1 MAAEDDLGG
10 NFILRSPVV
19 TTFQAQPTAP
29 KPASIQEVTSRT
41 LARQIREAP
50 PVLAL
55 RADVKKPETISGF

>member
-1 MAAEDDLGG
+1 MGG
-10 NFILRSPVV
+10 M
-19 TTFQAQPTAP
+19 
-29 KPASIQEVTSRT
+29 T